1 MNNLDISTIDGL
13 RILKVNDEV
22 LLAHQ
27 IKPPYYFSCS
37 DGLILL
43 PRNGGNQKTVIL
55 DLNIEPHLINQIN
68 ELYGPISDYVCTHG
82 HMDHMAHVH
91 QWEAIGA
98 EIHAPIPEHT
108 YLLDVHNFYE
118 GFQFHEALDF
128 SIIQKFAEL
137 NGYKNCKEIH
147 PFNPGISFFFD
158 EFEIKTIPLKGH
170 SKAHI
175 GFLIPQEK
183 IIHISCLGFDQVEPG
198 VDGFGPWYGFNECSI
213 DQYLKDIDLAQSIF
227 LEQAEILTSS
237 HSYIIKNPDITPFLY
252 MREKIE
258 KNQIIVDQAILSLK
272 LINKS
277 EVSLKDFLDMDLF
290 FPKKKMDKFR
300 YEIYNFWESG
310 IISKHIERS
319 EYLK

>member
-1 MNNLDISTIDGL
+1 MDNLDISTIDGL
-13 RILKVNDEV
+13 RILKIDDEV

-43 PRNGGNQKTVIL
+43 PRKRGNQKTVIL

-82 HMDHMAHVH
+82 HMDHIAHVY

-108 YLLDVHNFYE
+108 YLQDVHNFYK
-118 GFQFHEALDF
+118 GFQFNEGLDF
-128 SIIQKFAEL
+128 SIIQKFADL

-147 PFNPGISFFFD
+147 PFEPGKSFFFD
-158 EFEIKTIPLKGH
+158 DFVINTIPFKGH

-183 IIHISCLGFDQVEPG
+183 IIHISCLGFDQVRPD
-198 VDGFGPWYGFNECSI
+198 VDGFGPWYGFKECSI

-227 LEQAEILTSS
+227 LEKAEILTSS

-258 KNQIIVDQAILSLK
+258 KNQRIVDEAILSLK
-272 LINKS
+272 LVRTS
-277 EVSLKDFLDMDLF
+277 EVSIIDFLDMDLF

-319 EYLK
+319 KYLK

>member
-1 MNNLDISTIDGL
+1 MDNLDISTIDGL
-13 RILKVNDEV
+13 RILKIDDEV

-43 PRNGGNQKTVIL
+43 PRKRGNQNTVIL

-82 HMDHMAHVH
+82 HMDHIAHVY

-108 YLLDVHNFYE
+108 YLQDVHNFYK
-118 GFQFHEALDF
+118 GFQFNEGLDF
-128 SIIQKFAEL
+128 SIIQKFADL

-147 PFNPGISFFFD
+147 PFEPGKSFFFD
-158 EFEIKTIPLKGH
+158 DFVINTIPFKGH

-183 IIHISCLGFDQVEPG
+183 IIHISCLGFDQVRPD
-198 VDGFGPWYGFNECSI
+198 VDGFGPWYGFKECSI
-213 DQYLKDIDLAQSIF
+213 NQYLKDIDLAQSIF
-227 LEQAEILTSS
+227 LEKAEILTSS

-258 KNQIIVDQAILSLK
+258 KNQRIVDEAILSLK
-272 LINKS
+272 LVRTS
-277 EVSLKDFLDMDLF
+277 EVSIIDFLDMDLF

-319 EYLK
+319 KYLK